1 MEKYGVQLD
10 SESIKTSEDL
20 SVTPKCAAC
29 GSQLETTANVPKCPR
44 CGTKPFESPGSRK
57 P

>member
-10 SESIKTSEDL
+10 PEGVKVSEDL
-20 SVTPKCAAC
+20 TVTPKCGAC
-29 GSQLETTANVPKCPR
+29 GSPLEPTANVPKCPR
-44 CGTKPFESPGSRK
+44 CGTKPFESAGPRK